1 MGVIASIGNIYFVYQ
16 FLKKLVTPFEK
27 TEAFKLGIIDEKGK
41 ILKRRRDLETSDEKS
56 AYNLSDTLVWN
67 LKKILGKIPFG
78 KSKLASYA
86 AALWLIKEQD
96 NGKIFVNEKELEA
109 QFFDYFEKLQ
119 SDELSENVYDNVTD
133 KIAIGIL
140 QAYDEE
146 QASHEKF
153 LELATEY
160 TGLSK
165 KYIQEEFLTMTLPFD
180 ETINREIEQ
189 YLNEDTPV
197 SNAGSGNVAMRGLP
211 LGDPPKGMVM
221 KRFAGIDVFAVNP
234 SLYSKSNN
242 KKKKYDRYS
251 RYVGEDEAGEYIR
264 MFARKYPKKPII
276 VMDSV
281 TGCMQFL
288 RHGFGK

>member
-1 MGVIASIGNIYFVYQ
+1 MGAIASIGNIYFVYQ
-16 FLKKLVTPFEK
+16 FLKKLVTPFDK

-67 LKKILGKIPFG
+67 LKKILGKVPGG
-78 KSKLASYA
+78 KSRLASYA

-109 QFFDYFEKLQ
+109 QFFDYFEKMQ
-119 SDELSENVYDNVTD
+119 SDELTENVYDNITD

-146 QASHEKF
+146 QVSHAKF
-153 LELATEY
+153 LTLANEY

-180 ETINREIEQ
+180 ETINREFEQ
-189 YLNEDTPV
+189 YLNEDSPV
-197 SNAGSGNVAMRGLP
+197 TGTVGVATRGIP
-211 LGDPPKGMVM
+211 LGEPPKGVVM
-221 KRFAGIDVFAVNP
+221 KRFAGMDVFAVNP
-234 SLYSKSNN
+234 SLYPKSNN

-251 RYVGEDEAGEYIR
+251 RYVGEDDAGNYIR

-276 VMDSV
+276 VMDSI

>member
-1 MGVIASIGNIYFVYQ
+1 MGIVASIGNIYFVYQ

-27 TEAFKLGIIDEKGK
+27 TEAFKLGIIDKDGK
-41 ILKRRRDLETSDEKS
+41 ILKKRRDLETKEEKS

-119 SDELSENVYDNVTD
+119 SDELTESTYDNVSD
-133 KIAIGIL
+133 KIVIGIL

-146 QASHEKF
+146 QESHSKF
-153 LELATEY
+153 LTLANEY

-165 KYIQEEFLTMTLPFD
+165 EYIQEEFLTMTLPFD
-180 ETINREIEQ
+180 ETINKEFEQ
-189 YLNEDTPV
+189 FLDEDVPV
-197 SNAGSGNVAMRGLP
+197 TGTVGVATRGIP
-211 LGDPPKGMVM
+211 LGTPPKGLVM
-221 KRFAGIDVFAVNP
+221 KRFAGMDVFAVNP
-234 SLYSKSNN
+234 TLYPKSRQG
-242 KKKKYDRYS
+242 KKKYDRYS

-264 MFARKYPKKPII
+264 AYARKFPKKPII
-276 VMDSV
+276 VMDSD

>member
-1 MGVIASIGNIYFVYQ
+1 MGAIASIGNIYFVYQ

-27 TEAFKLGIIDEKGK
+27 TEAFKLGIIDKKGK

-67 LKKILGKIPFG
+67 LKKILGKVPG
-78 KSKLASYA
+78 GSSKIASYA

-119 SDELSENVYDNVTD
+119 SDELSENVYDNITD

-146 QASHEKF
+146 QVSHAKF
-153 LELATEY
+153 LTLANEY
-160 TGLSK
+160 TGLTK

-180 ETINREIEQ
+180 ETINKEFEQ
-189 YLNEDTPV
+189 YVNEDTPV
-197 SNAGSGNVAMRGLP
+197 TGTVGVATRGIP
-211 LGDPPKGMVM
+211 LGQPPKGIVM
-221 KRFAGIDVFAVNP
+221 KRFAGMDVFAISP
-234 SLYSKSNN
+234 SLYPKSNN

-251 RYVGEDEAGEYIR
+251 RYVGEDDAGQYIR
-264 MFARKYPKKPII
+264 AFARKYPNKPIV
-276 VMDSV
+276 VMDSA

>member
-27 TEAFKLGIIDEKGK
+27 TDAFKLGIIDEKGK
-41 ILKRRRDLETSDEKS
+41 ILKRRRDLDTSEEKD

-67 LKKILGKIPFG
+67 LKKILGKIPLG
-78 KSKLASYA
+78 KTRLASYA

-96 NGKIFVNEKELEA
+96 NGKIFVSEKELEA

-146 QASHEKF
+146 QVSHAKF
-153 LELATEY
+153 LTLANEY
-160 TGLSK
+160 TGLTK

-180 ETINREIEQ
+180 ETINREFEQ
-189 YLNEDTPV
+189 YVNEDTPV
-197 SNAGSGNVAMRGLP
+197 TGTVGVATRGIP
-211 LGDPPKGMVM
+211 LGQPPKGVVM
-221 KRFAGIDVFAVNP
+221 KRFAGMDVFAVNP
-234 SLYSKSNN
+234 SLYPKSNN

-251 RYVGEDEAGEYIR
+251 RYVGEDDAGNYIR

>member
-1 MGVIASIGNIYFVYQ
+1 MGIIASIGNIYFVYQ

-41 ILKRRRDLETSDEKS
+41 ILKKRRDLKTDDEKS

-86 AALWLIKEQD
+86 AALWLIKEQG
-96 NGKIFVNEKELEA
+96 NGKIFVNEKELEK
-109 QFFDYFEKLQ
+109 QFFDYFEKLENDDLNESTFDIV
-119 SDELSENVYDNVTD
+119 SDRIVL
-133 KIAIGIL
+133 GIL

-146 QASHEKF
+146 QESHAKF
-153 LELATEY
+153 LTLANVY

-165 KYIQEEFLTMTLPFD
+165 EYIQEEFLTMTLPFN
-180 ETINREIEQ
+180 ETINEEFEQ
-189 YLNEDTPV
+189 FLNEDAPV
-197 SNAGSGNVAMRGLP
+197 TAVAGVATRGIP
-211 LGDPPKGMVM
+211 LGKPPKGLVM
-221 KRFAGIDVFAVNP
+221 KKFAGMDVFAVSP
-234 SLYSKSNN
+234 SLYPKSRQG
-242 KKKKYDRYS
+242 KKKFDRYS
-251 RYVGEDEAGEYIR
+251 RYVGEDDAGQYIR
-264 MFARKYPKKPII
+264 AYARKFPKKPII
-276 VMDSV
+276 VMDSD